1 MLPITFF
8 WGRHEKQSHPDLQ
21 ATCTSSPE
29 AGHVINSAEEKKE
42 DHVFN
47 YHKAKLTYG
56 LLFSDFGD
64 AIREGDGR
72 RLLSLY
78 KLALL
83 IFSCYGHTKYAY
95 VTLLLFNSVDKDC
108 RCTVPSKVRGGKG
121 HEESV
126 LQIVSDLISINAFCK
141 CPQRDGYSGFAKFNS
156 NIISQLDQAQ
166 FYHWVRDKLK
176 IWKEI

>member
-1 MLPITFF
+1 MLRITFF

-29 AGHVINSAEEKKE
+29 TGHVINSAEEKKE

-64 AIREGDGR
+64 AIREGDGQ

-95 VTLLLFNSVDKDC
+95 VTLLLLVRVHAILNQSEAFSLMSNRFCNTSGRIGRNNPLDLRLEHLNNLLKACVKALGANVNEESAQRIAAGLNGIEMILNSVDKD
-108 RCTVPSKVRGGKG
+108 
-121 HEESV
+121 
-126 LQIVSDLISINAFCK
+126 
-141 CPQRDGYSGFAKFNS
+141 
-156 NIISQLDQAQ
+156 
-166 FYHWVRDKLK
+166 
-176 IWKEI
+176 